1 MARRPRYK
9 RVAIQ
14 EGRRAGV
21 RDPLAFMRQ
30 MDQEAHGQDL
40 RSPAGAQGPAQF
52 MPATAASVG
61 LSPAQM
67 HKLRPS
73 YRAAAKL
80 MAGYERRYGSTR
92 NALVAYNAGPGRVG
106 GPLPAETRAYIAR
119 ILPGGEKRQASRS
132 STSSPRVPRTR
143 SAASAPRMRT
153 VSKTENLQM
162 ATFDQAG
169 YEEATRRQQIAAF
182 LERGGRGHS
191 ILFRTGLLSSA
202 AVDPS
207 VFHGTTTRK
216 LTTTSQVR
224 VPGVPS
230 AGSPNSGRNFGGN
243 FGTNSGGPSSDTV
256 KTAVHA
262 ARNRL
267 GISEIGTSNRSPKV
281 DAMSQR
287 FGMTG
292 VPWCGIYL
300 GTVLRRAGVKV
311 DSRVASVAE
320 VETMA
325 RNRTGGFEGGWHS
338 TKHARRGDAL
348 VTRQGQHV
356 AFVESVDRDGTIHV
370 IGGNQS
376 GAVTRATWRPD
387 QVYGVARP
395 GYKR

>member
-80 MAGYERRYGSTR
+80 MAGYERQYGSTR
-92 NALVAYNAGPGRVG
+92 SALIAYNAGPGRVG
-106 GPLPAETRAYIAR
+106 SSTLPAETRAYIAR
-119 ILPGGEKRQASRS
+119 ILPNGERRQPSG
-132 STSSPRVPRTR
+132 STAAGTVRPYVPRRPGATSGPRTR
-143 SAASAPRMRT
+143 T
-153 VSKTENLQM
+153 VTKTENLRM
-162 ATFDQAG
+162 ATFDRAG
-169 YEEATRRQQIAAF
+169 YEEATRRQQIASF

-191 ILFRTGLLSSA
+191 VLFRSGLLSSA

-207 VFHGTTTRK
+207 LFHGTTTRK
-216 LTTTSQVR
+216 LTTTSQVPL
-224 VPGVPS
+224 PGAAEALP
-230 AGSPNSGRNFGGN
+230 PRLRRDFGGQ
-243 FGTNSGGPSSDTV
+243 GGPSDDAV
-256 KTAVHA
+256 KTAVRA

-267 GISEIGTSNRSPKV
+267 GISEVGTTNRSPKV
-281 DAMSQR
+281 DAMSR
-287 FGMTG
+287 KFGMVG
-292 VPWCGIYL
+292 VPWCGIYV
-300 GTVLRRAGVKV
+300 GTVLRRVGVKV

-320 VETMA
+320 IETMA

-356 AFVESVDRDGTIHV
+356 AFVENVDRDGTIHV